1 MQAVVNQPW
10 RTHLAKRCA
19 VALIGALL
27 AVGAIAAPKV
37 IKKVP
42 PEFPREAAQKGI
54 ANGSVKAELTIGADG
69 TVTDVKILEAEPKRV
84 FDKAVIAALKEW
96 KYEGTGEKQTA
107 EVKLVFRNED

>member
-1 MQAVVNQPW
+1 MQAVVNKRP
-10 RTHLAKRCA
+10 TLAKRCA
-19 VALIGALL
+19 IALIGALL
-27 AVGAIAAPKV
+27 VTSALAAPKV

-42 PEFPREAAQKGI
+42 PEFPREAASKGI
-54 ANGSVKAELTIGADG
+54 ANGSVKAELTIGPDG
-69 TVTDVKILEAEPKRV
+69 TVTDVKVVEAEPKRV